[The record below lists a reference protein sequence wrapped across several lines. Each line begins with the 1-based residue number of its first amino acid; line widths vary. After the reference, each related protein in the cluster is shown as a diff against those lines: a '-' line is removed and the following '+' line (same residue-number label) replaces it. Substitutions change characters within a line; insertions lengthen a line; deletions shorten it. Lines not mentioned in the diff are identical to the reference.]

1 MIAVRAGRIAV
12 TQAYSERVKLAAI
25 PGARFE
31 RETASWTF
39 PVSPV
44 TARAI
49 REALPDHAQ
58 DESFRT
64 LRDGALEWAEG
75 ARDAQDLPPPAI
87 RRMEPDRQPWLH
99 QKQAYHFARNL
110 PGAFLNMGVGTGKT
124 KVAIDLIQ
132 NSPARRVLV
141 ICTSK
146 GARVWPWQFE
156 LHAAVPYLMAASS
169 GSLEKRVFE
178 ARRLSEA
185 ARAADMLFVQVVNYE
200 AMAMG
205 PMKEW
210 LLSVTWGY
218 VVYDEGHHLK
228 SAGGVRSRFASQLS
242 DRAIRRLALTGT
254 PMHHT
259 PLDVYGQF
267 RAVDKGV
274 YGTSFAL
281 FRARYA
287 VMGGFKGYQV
297 VRYQHQEELRSRM
310 LTVTYEAPASVLD
323 LPPATHTFRTCVLG
337 PAARKVYKDL
347 ENDFMASVSGD
358 ATVVPP
364 NALARLLR
372 LRQITGGNVGVEN
385 TDGSTS
391 VRQLDD
397 AKEKLFGEVLEEL
410 GDEPVVVFAV
420 FTADLA
426 AIRRQC
432 SDLGITH
439 AELSGKA
446 DDFDLWKSGGA
457 RVLACQVQSGG
468 EALSMVEARYCVYY
482 SMGFSLGDYQQTA
495 GRIRR
500 PGQTR
505 PVTYIHLLAEDTVDE
520 TVWRAVQRN
529 EDIVR
534 SILALDR
541 RIMSV

>member
-1 MIAVRAGRIAV
+1 MIAVSAGRIAV
-12 TQAYSERVKLAAI
+12 TQGYSERVKLAAI

-31 RETASWTF
+31 RETASWTY
-39 PVSPV
+39 PASPV
-44 TARAI
+44 TASALAL
-49 REALPDHAQ
+49 ALPDHHR
-58 DESFRT
+58 DESFR
-64 LRDGALEWAEG
+64 ALMTDVLDVAES
-75 ARDAQDLPPPAI
+75 ARAATDLDQPAI
-87 RRMEPDRQPWLH
+87 RKTEAWTH

-110 PGAFLNMGVGTGKT
+110 PGAFMNMGVGTGKT

-132 NSPARRVLV
+132 NSPARQVLV

-156 LHAAVPYLMAASS
+156 IHAAVPYLMAAST
-169 GSLEKRVFE
+169 GSLEKRVRE
-178 ARRLSEA
+178 GIKLMA
-185 ARAADMLFVQVVNYE
+185 AAKAADMLFVQVVNYE

-205 PMKEW
+205 PMREW
-210 LLSVTWGY
+210 LLAGTWGY
-218 VVYDEGHHLK
+218 VIWDESHKLK
-228 SAGGVRSRFASQLS
+228 SPGGVRSRFASQLA
-242 DRAIRRLALTGT
+242 DRTIRRLALTGT

-297 VRYQHQEELRSRM
+297 IRFQNQEELRQRM
-310 LTVTYEAPASVLD
+310 LSVTYEVSADVLD
-323 LPPATHTFRTCVLG
+323 LPPATHTFRTCVLS

-347 ENDFMASVSGD
+347 EDDLMATVGD
-358 ATVVPP
+358 AEVVPP

-372 LRQITGGNVGVEN
+372 LRQITGGHVGVEN
-385 TDGSTS
+385 ADGSHA
-391 VRQLDD
+391 VQALDD
-397 AKEKLFGEVLEEL
+397 AKEQLFGEVLEEL

-432 SDLGITH
+432 AALGISH
-439 AELSGKA
+439 AELSGNA
-446 DDFDLWKSGGA
+446 DDFDDWKAGKA

-534 SILALDR
+534 SILSLR
-541 RIMSV
+541 GS